1 MIFGQK
7 SKPYY
12 TLSICFIEFI
22 NDCLYFQFEE
32 RDEPMPDILKP
43 TEEPDGV
50 GVLWVLPVFSYQQL
64 MWLPDAYLWKVVIQ
78 FQHPSV
84 LHMGG
89 II

>member
-1 MIFGQK
+1 MIFDQK

-50 GVLWVLPVFSYQQL
+50 GVL
-64 MWLPDAYLWKVVIQ
+64 
-78 FQHPSV
+78 
-84 LHMGG
+84 
-89 II
+89 